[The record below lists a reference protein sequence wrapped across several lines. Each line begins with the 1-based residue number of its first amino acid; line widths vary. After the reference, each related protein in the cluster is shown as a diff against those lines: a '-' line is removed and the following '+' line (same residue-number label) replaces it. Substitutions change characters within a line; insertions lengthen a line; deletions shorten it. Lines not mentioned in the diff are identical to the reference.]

1 MKKIVSIAIFSILTT
16 LGFSQE
22 AGYLQAK
29 TESESVLQ
37 KSKSSGLYEFQF
49 PTSLDKAT
57 VEKNAAFY
65 TDYFSVQFDDKTKIA
80 KLKMNENN
88 EINRRVILRFL
99 LSNNIKEINLDGK
112 IESVEVFYKNHL
124 N

>member
-29 TESESVLQ
+29 TGSESVLQ

-65 TDYFSVQFDDKTKIA
+65 KDYFSVQFDDKTKIA